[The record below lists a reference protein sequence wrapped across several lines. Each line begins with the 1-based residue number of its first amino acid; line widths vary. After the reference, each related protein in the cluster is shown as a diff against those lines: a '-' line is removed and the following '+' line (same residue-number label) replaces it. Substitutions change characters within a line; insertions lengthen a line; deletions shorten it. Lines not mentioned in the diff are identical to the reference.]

1 MKKLLNVVLLELG
14 LIDTEESLFYE
25 RKRQALSHKLHWI
38 FFTDAL
44 EGQIDCMVRSALG
57 HEKRRRVLSR

>member
-25 RKRQALSHKLHWI
+25 RKLHWI

>member
-1 MKKLLNVVLLELG
+1 MTKLLKVVLVELG
-14 LIDTEESLFYE
+14 LVENKSLFYE
-25 RKRQALSHKLHWI
+25 RKRQALRHKLHWI